1 MNPAAGTIPAEP
13 TTETAACGRF
23 APSPTG
29 PLHFG
34 SLVAALGSLL
44 SARRRGGRWLVRVE
58 DLDTPR
64 NAAGASDSILRDLE
78 RLAMHWDGEVVSQ
91 CARTD
96 LYGEALETLA
106 DRGWTFDCGCSRRDL
121 VGGLYPGTCRGGLPP
136 GRSARSVRLRVPA
149 DCIEFRDRVQGLT
162 TQRLDR
168 EVGDFV
174 VLRADGIVAYHLAV
188 VVDDAAQRVSEVVRG
203 CDLLDS
209 TPRQILLQRALGL
222 PTPEYAHLPVAV
234 DANRNKLSKQNL
246 ARPVAAQPPGAVLV
260 DALEFLGQRPPREL
274 ARAPAEEVLAWGIAG
289 WDRDRVPR
297 LRESPAP
304 AYAGVPRPRS
314 CFQ

>member
-1 MNPAAGTIPAEP
+1 M
-13 TTETAACGRF
+13 
-23 APSPTG
+23 
-29 PLHFG
+29 HFG

-44 SARRRGGRWLVRVE
+44 SARRCNGRWLVRIE

-64 NAAGASDSILRDLE
+64 NAAGASDAILRDLE

-91 CARTD
+91 STRTD
-96 LYGEALETLA
+96 LYGKALDALA
-106 DRGWTFDCGCSRRDL
+106 ARGWTFECGCSRRDL
-121 VGGLYPGTCRGGLPP
+121 VDGLYPGTCREGLPP

-149 DCIEFRDRVQGLT
+149 ARIEFDDGIQGLT
-162 TQRLDR
+162 TQHLEHD
-168 EVGDFV
+168 VGDFV

-234 DANRNKLSKQNL
+234 DASRNKLSKQNL
-246 ARPVAAQPPGAVLV
+246 ARPVASEPPGAVLV
-260 DALEFLGQRPPREL
+260 DALDFLGQRPPREL
-274 ARAPAEEVLAWGIAG
+274 ARAPAEEVLAWGITC
-289 WDRDRVPR
+289 WDRNRVPR
-297 LRESPAP
+297 RRESPAP
-304 AYAGVPRPRS
+304 DYAGDPRPRS